1 MNGWE
6 LAMNPDQ
13 QPLQLLRAAWVI
25 PINSPPVQ
33 GGAVLVKGSRITAVG
48 AHSTLLRQAPAG
60 TRSVDCGDAAILPA
74 LVNAHTHLELTALGN
89 HMALPQPGFPAWL
102 RTLLPL
108 RAALSEEQR
117 LQGSLEGH
125 RQLLGNGVAVYGDV
139 TNRLDPDRPTANG
152 FPRGHVF
159 VEVLG
164 FDGIS
169 LQVSLEGLGAQDLLT
184 RGAPQQT
191 VSLAAHA
198 CYSTSAALIQ
208 AAKGW
213 DREHAAPFSIHVAE
227 HPEEMQFL
235 RDGSGFCRELLE
247 SLGRWAPGWK
257 APGESPVAYLN
268 ALGVLDERTLLV
280 HAVHLTE
287 RDWQMVAERRCRV
300 CFCPRSNASLQV
312 GQPAIETAVALG
324 IPAALGTDSLAS
336 NTDLSLFAEAAFVL
350 EHHPGVAPE
359 AIITMATLGGA
370 RALQQHADFGSIEAG
385 KRAALLAVQL
395 PSDPHPE
402 DLIATLIQQG
412 HQGAWQWIPLS
423 PAA

>member
-1 MNGWE
+1 MH
-6 LAMNPDQ
+6 PDQ
-13 QPLQLLRAAWVI
+13 HPPQLLRAAWVI
-25 PINSPPVQ
+25 PVSSAPLE
-33 GGAVLVKGSRITAVG
+33 GGAVLVMGSRIAAVG
-48 AHSTLLRQAPAG
+48 AYPALRRQAPVA
-60 TRSVDCGDAAILPA
+60 TRSIDCGDAAIVPA
-74 LVNAHTHLELTALGN
+74 LVNAHTHLELTALHN
-89 HMALPQPGFPAWL
+89 QMPLPQPGFPAWL
-102 RTLLPL
+102 RRLLPL
-108 RAALSEEQR
+108 RAALSEAQR
-117 LQGSLEGH
+117 LQSSLEGH
-125 RQLLGNGVAVYGDV
+125 RQLLDNGVAVYGDV
-139 TNRLDPDRPTANG
+139 TSRVDPGRANTNG
-152 FPRGHVF
+152 LPRGHAF

-184 RGAPQQT
+184 RGAPQET

-208 AAKGW
+208 AAKAW
-213 DREHAAPFSIHVAE
+213 DREHGAPFSIHVAE

-235 RDGSGFCRELLE
+235 QDGSGFCRDLLE
-247 SLGRWAPGWK
+247 SLGRWVPGWK
-257 APGESPVAYLN
+257 APGVSPVAYLD

-280 HAVHLTE
+280 HAVHLTQ
-287 RDWQMVAERRCRV
+287 RDWRTVAARRCSV
-300 CFCPRSNASLQV
+300 CFCPRSNAALQAGRPV
-312 GQPAIETAVALG
+312 IETAVRLG

-350 EHHPGVAPE
+350 AQHPGVPAE

-395 PSDPHPE
+395 PPDTRPDH
-402 DLIATLIQQG
+402 LMATLIQQG
-412 HQGAWQWIPLS
+412 YQGAWQWIALS